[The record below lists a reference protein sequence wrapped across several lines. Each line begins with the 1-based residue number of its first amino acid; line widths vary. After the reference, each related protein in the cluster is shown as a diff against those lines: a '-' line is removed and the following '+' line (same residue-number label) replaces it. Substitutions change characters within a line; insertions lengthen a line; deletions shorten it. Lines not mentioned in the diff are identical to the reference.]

1 MKKRNQPA
9 NLDEMHSPI
18 PTTEAAAVGTVVLSL
33 EAEQRIAAAAFES
46 QNGIV
51 LTDPAGLIVRSN
63 KAFSHMTGYRAADL
77 IGRPMAL
84 FNSGRQDDA
93 FFQELWATLLEQRSW
108 QGELVNK
115 GKNGRIHTVLANIK
129 AISSEA
135 GVVTHYLA
143 NYVDISLAKK
153 ADLLAQRL
161 AYYDPLTQLPNRRL
175 LQHRLVQALAA
186 SGRSGRFGALYF
198 IDLDNFRALNDADGQ
213 DAGDLL
219 LVELAERLR
228 AAVPECAIVARQG
241 GDEFVVLIEDLA
253 STVVE
258 AASLAAQ
265 LGDKVRAA
273 VETPFYLPGQEYCCR
288 FSVGVAML
296 QQSGSVEA
304 LYKHAG
310 LALLQAKKA
319 GGNTL
324 HFFDPAMQAALD
336 HRYAMEAE
344 LQQALGCQQLQLYYQ
359 PQVTSEQRVVGAE
372 ALLRW
377 WHPLRGMVLPSEFI
391 PLAEET
397 GLILPLGLWVLTSAC
412 QQLKLWEGRPQL
424 ASLPL
429 AVNVS
434 ARQFGQPDFVAQV
447 QEVLTRTG
455 ANPALLKLE
464 LTESLVMEN
473 VGDAIGKMHEL
484 KYLGISF
491 SMDDFGTGFSS
502 LAYLAQLPIDQLKID
517 KSFVQNIPGKS
528 SDETIAR
535 TIISMGCGLK
545 MEVIAEG
552 VETKAQQTFLGRYG
566 CHVYQG
572 YLFSCPLPLTEFEAF
587 VAQS

>member
-1 MKKRNQPA
+1 MKNRAQLA
-9 NLDEMHSPI
+9 SLDGAPI
-18 PTTEAAAVGTVVLSL
+18 TRPTLVAVLGV
-33 EAEQRIAAAAFES
+33 EAEQRIAVAAFES
-46 QNGIV
+46 QNGMV
-51 LTDPAGLIVRSN
+51 LTNPAGLIVRSN
-63 KAFSHMTGYRAADL
+63 KAFSRLTGYRAADL
-77 IGRPMAL
+77 IGQSMAL
-84 FNSGRQDDA
+84 FKSGRQDAA
-93 FFQELWATLLEQRSW
+93 FFQELWSTLLEKQSW
-108 QGELVNK
+108 QGELANQ
-115 GKNGRIHTVLANIK
+115 GKNGRVHTVLVNIK
-129 AISSEA
+129 AITSDA

-161 AYYDPLTQLPNRRL
+161 AYYDPLTQLPNRRM

-198 IDLDNFRALNDADGQ
+198 VDLDNFRALNEADGH

-228 AAVPECAIVARQG
+228 AAVPDSAIVARQG
-241 GDEFVVLIEDLA
+241 GDEFVVVHEDLA
-253 STVVE
+253 ATAAE

-265 LGDKVRAA
+265 LGDRLRAA
-273 VETPFYLPGQEYCCR
+273 VLAPFYLPGQEYCCR
-288 FSVGVAML
+288 FSVGVALL
-296 QQSGSVEA
+296 QHTASIES
-304 LYKHAG
+304 LYKHAE

-324 HFFDPAMQAALD
+324 RFFDPAIQAALD
-336 HRYAMEAE
+336 LRSAMEAE
-344 LQQALGCQQLQLYYQ
+344 LQQALGWQQLQLHYQ
-359 PQVTSEQRVVGAE
+359 PQVTSDQRVVGAE

-377 WHPLRGMVLPSEFI
+377 QHPLRGMVPPTEFI
-391 PLAEET
+391 SLAEET
-397 GLILPLGLWVLTSAC
+397 GLILPLGRWVLATAC
-412 QQLKLWEGRPQL
+412 QQLKLWEGLPRLGQL
-424 ASLPL
+424 QL

-434 ARQFGQPDFVAQV
+434 ARQFAQPDFVAQV
-447 QEVLTRTG
+447 QDVLARSG

-491 SMDDFGTGFSS
+491 SLDDFGTGFSS

-517 KSFVQNIPGKS
+517 KSFVQNTPGKS

-535 TIISMGCGLK
+535 TIISMGRDLK
-545 MEVIAEG
+545 MDVIAEG
-552 VETKAQQTFLGRYG
+552 VETEAQQTFLSRYG

-572 YLFSCPLPLTEFEAF
+572 FLFSRPLPLTDFEAY
-587 VAQS
+587 VAQF